1 MPIYEYKCKKCG
13 YAFEHLART
22 LSDGAK
28 KCPKCGAKNPHK
40 EFSTF
45 SAAVQEGGSTSC
57 SMGSCST
64 PTCSTGTCPFG

>member
-13 YAFEHLART
+13 HAFEHLART

-45 SAAVQEGGSTSC
+45 SASVSEGSGTSC